1 VENKK
6 ITHLET
12 RGFDVARNGSAQ
24 IVSDGV
30 AGLLADATWVLEIPL
45 FKSLPHLNKKGE
57 RKEKRKSINGNGK
70 KRREG
75 EFRSDVGELHNCIA
89 QKTF

>member
-45 FKSLPHLNKKGE
+45 FKSLPHLNKRGKEKKKENQSTEMERKGE
-57 RKEKRKSINGNGK
+57 RGN
-70 KRREG
+70 
-75 EFRSDVGELHNCIA
+75 FAAMSVSCIIV
-89 QKTF
+89 